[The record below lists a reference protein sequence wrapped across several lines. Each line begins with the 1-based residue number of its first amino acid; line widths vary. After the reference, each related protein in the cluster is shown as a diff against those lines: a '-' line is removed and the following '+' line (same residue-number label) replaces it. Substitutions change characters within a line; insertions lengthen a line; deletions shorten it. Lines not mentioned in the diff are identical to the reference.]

1 MTEQLLR
8 NAVKE
13 AQEKEQLGLLIWANW
28 TVWDDLA
35 FDMKQGNEHYDI
47 ALSQLSKGEEATI
60 QTEWN
65 GLSMPG
71 IIAVSMQKL
80 SSSDEFFTYVLSTCK
95 EGRYEGPITLVPSN
109 EIIDFC

>member
-8 NAVKE
+8 TAVKE
-13 AQEKEQLGLLIWANW
+13 AQEKEQIGLLFWANW

-35 FDMKQGNEHYDI
+35 FDMKQGNEHYEI
-47 ALSQLSKGEEATI
+47 ALSQISKGEEITI

-71 IIAVSMQKL
+71 IIAVSTQKL
-80 SSSDEFFTYVLSTCK
+80 SSSDKFFTYVLSSCK
-95 EGRYEGPITLVPSN
+95 EGHYEGPITLIPSN
-109 EIIDFC
+109 KVIDFR